1 MSEIQRER
9 EREREREEIDVWLH
23 ATGREGLGF
32 VARR

>member
-1 MSEIQRER
+1 VYVYMN

-23 ATGREGLGF
+23 VTGREGLGF